1 MENLIKGKKG
11 AIEDIILI
19 IVTMFTLAIV
29 MLVGIW
35 LSNTFNSSIAP
46 TFYNMSNISTVGFT
60 SVNNIA
66 NNMFNYMYLAVFF
79 VFVILLV
86 ISAFMT
92 PTHPIFFAFSIIL
105 FIVLMIA
112 SVVLSNVY
120 ESITAV
126 PAFSAAAAHLAI
138 PNFLIGHLPL
148 ITAVIGVL
156 LAIIIYSRSGFGAG
170 GEAAVTR

>member
-1 MENLIKGKKG
+1 
-11 AIEDIILI
+11 
-19 IVTMFTLAIV
+19 
-29 MLVGIW
+29 
-35 LSNTFNSSIAP
+35 
-46 TFYNMSNISTVGFT
+46 
-60 SVNNIA
+60 
-66 NNMFNYMYLAVFF
+66 
-79 VFVILLV
+79 
-86 ISAFMT
+86 
-92 PTHPIFFAFSIIL
+92 
-105 FIVLMIA
+105 MIA